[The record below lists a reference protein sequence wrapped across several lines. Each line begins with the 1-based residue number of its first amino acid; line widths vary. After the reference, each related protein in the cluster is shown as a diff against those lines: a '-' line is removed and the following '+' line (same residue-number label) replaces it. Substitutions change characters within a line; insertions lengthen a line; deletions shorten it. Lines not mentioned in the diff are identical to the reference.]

1 MGLYF
6 KIGKTCECNSLM
18 ELTLACTGG
27 RNVAIGYLRERNE
40 EIFCERSEEKIVF
53 GTPIFL
59 SARTFWVDKT
69 VGDD

>member
-6 KIGKTCECNSLM
+6 KIGKTCKCNSLM

-27 RNVAIGYLRERNE
+27 RNVAIDYLRERNE

-53 GTPIFL
+53 GTPIF
-59 SARTFWVDKT
+59 
-69 VGDD
+69 